1 MNKVK
6 SLLITGILFL
16 LNVTITNASVMAIDY
31 GSQWYKVSLIT
42 PKIPLEIVLNEESQR
57 KTRSIISIIDDERM
71 FSNDAVSKSTKN
83 PKQTFDFLKLLVG
96 KKINDD
102 EIKFYKS
109 IFDIDIIEDHSRNS
123 ILVKSGNETYTVEEL
138 ISYQL
143 SKAKLIAENMSSGK
157 LVDKAVITVP
167 RFFNQYERLAM
178 VNAAEI
184 AGIKVLSV
192 LNEDTAAAINFA
204 MTRNFENQPKYY
216 VFFDMG
222 ASCTTITL
230 VSMKS
235 VFTPDEKAKKSPE
248 VQIHEFSF
256 DKTLGGLAFDREL
269 QLLIVNKIK
278 KSLNNS
284 EDIEKDP
291 KIMAKI
297 LIKARKAKE
306 ILSVNIDTNI
316 YFDSL
321 INDQDINIK
330 ITKEEFEKAS
340 ENLVKRTR
348 EVVESFFKS
357 IKISRDNI
365 SSIILVGGSTRV
377 PMVQNVLKDFVGES
391 KLANYVNSD
400 EAIVM
405 GAGFQSAHLSQ
416 EFKVRTLFV
425 QDIHSSSCISYEYIL
440 SDGKKVSNNLFNE
453 KDPLTKQVNISLKTF
468 ENFDVSLN
476 YGCKSDEKQLIFK
489 AKISG
494 IKEVIEENAIKEKK
508 IPKVTLNF
516 ALSNS
521 DIAFISNASVKAK
534 VPINHRESLLEK
546 FLKLINKPHWYKNR
560 TVDKYKPDDL
570 PPNAPKNFDVI
581 KSQLP
586 LNQMINKYD
595 IYPLTG
601 TIKKEAIDRK
611 KAMDKKDSERV
622 EIEVQKNNL
631 ESLIYKG
638 REILTEQEE
647 TENENK
653 IVLSEEE
660 IKTYK
665 EQLKD
670 LFENLFENGQVT
682 KINLEEIKNKISSVD
697 KIVSLVKERK
707 ESIISRKK
715 GIKKL
720 EKVIKDTRTFYEAL
734 DNIAESKD
742 IKVEKEKTKKENI
755 KIEEE
760 ESLITEAK
768 KNENENN
775 NSEEITEKESK
786 TNESKVSNMEKI
798 VSEKAKELCNSAEE
812 WLNEVVKKQSLLKN
826 WDTPAF
832 SDKDI
837 DNKISEIYNNV
848 TKVLNEFT
856 NNNNNNSNSKVSEN
870 KKQENE
876 KEKTNTENKN
886 SNSDEFNKKQYTN
899 SNKTNNNG
907 QEEKAETK
915 MENASLNEN
924 NKDDNNKIVNENE
937 ANNSKNTEN
946 DK

>member
-192 LNEDTAAAINFA
+192 LNEDTAVLCI
-204 MTRNFENQPKYY
+204 
-216 VFFDMG
+216 FDMG

-856 NNNNNNSNSKVSEN
+856 NNNNNN
-870 KKQENE
+870 
-876 KEKTNTENKN
+876 
-886 SNSDEFNKKQYTN
+886 N
-899 SNKTNNNG
+899 SNK
-907 QEEKAETK
+907 EKAETK

-946 DK
+946 DKENNHDEL